1 MAKAE
6 LRIWCGTWNS
16 NLESYLLEKY
26 LFKET
31 NSLDDTTLQL
41 EIERGK
47 LEPMVTPSMDMTFE
61 KSQNKLKTDESK
73 FTIVLDKERGIY
85 KIWKHQKI
93 EHLTKFIFLVDI

>member
-1 MAKAE
+1 M
-6 LRIWCGTWNS
+6 
-16 NLESYLLEKY
+16 
-26 LFKET
+26 
-31 NSLDDTTLQL
+31 

-61 KSQNKLKTDESK
+61 KSQNKQKTDEGK

-93 EHLTKFIFLVDI
+93 EHLTKFIFLIDI